1 MYSTPDQGLNY
12 LWYPKV
18 PKKSKYEGMTRAT
31 PYTQILRITA
41 AKTNYMAAL
50 CFLQIKKQIREHG
63 ERWEEL

>member
-1 MYSTPDQGLNY
+1 M
-12 LWYPKV
+12 

-41 AKTNYMAAL
+41 AKTNYNAAL